1 MPVKIIIENVKRI
14 NNLIWTADFDHAD
27 LAVLSTAKS
36 KIGKINILYLPQTE
50 SPSTGSEELL
60 LDPRDI
66 IFLNSG
72 VSSKAILIFDEKQE
86 SFHDQKKSSNYFG
99 DDELF
104 SKEMLRLPKP
114 LQDLG
119 NELVN
124 RIRQIFPGYFIKS
137 KNGRYVNQP
146 DNFWTIKIQPNDQSF
161 AITVRGKSSE
171 FSNIDNIKIL
181 DDRPGFS
188 RFKIEDNRQLDSA
201 IKIIS
206 KSGNR

>member
-1 MPVKIIIENVKRI
+1 MDCG
-14 NNLIWTADFDHAD
+14 LDHAD
-27 LAVLSTAKS
+27 LAVLASARS
-36 KIGKINILYLPQTE
+36 KIGEMNILYLPHTE
-50 SPSTGSEELL
+50 KPVSGSEELL

-72 VSSKAILIFDEKQE
+72 ASSKALLIFGEKGE
-86 SFHDQKKSSNYFG
+86 NSHVQKKSSNYLG
-99 DDELF
+99 NDELF
-104 SKEMLRLPKP
+104 SKEMLQISKP

-119 NELVN
+119 NDLVN
-124 RIRQIFPGYFIKS
+124 RIRKIFPGYFIKS

-161 AITVRGKSSE
+161 AITVRGKSFE
-171 FSNIDNIKIL
+171 FGHIDEIEIL
-181 DDRPGFS
+181 EDRPGFS
-188 RFKIEDNRQLDSA
+188 RFKIKDFRQLESA

>member
-1 MPVKIIIENVKRI
+1 MPVKVIIESVKSI
-14 NNLIWTADFDHAD
+14 NDSIWSADLDHAD

-36 KIGKINILYLPQTE
+36 KIGKMNILYLPQTE
-50 SPSTGSEELL
+50 KPHSGSEELL

-72 VSSKAILIFDEKQE
+72 ASSKAILIFGEKVE
-86 SFHDQKKSSNYFG
+86 NSRDQKKSSNYFG
-99 DDELF
+99 NDELF
-104 SKEMLRLPKP
+104 SKEMLQLSKP

-161 AITVRGKSSE
+161 AITVRGKSFE
-171 FSNIDNIKIL
+171 FRNIDDIKIL

-188 RFKIEDNRQLDSA
+188 RFKIEDYRQLESA